1 MKNDNPNA
9 EVRKYVQE
17 NREELAYVLKHGQD
31 ETVRG
36 LALATLIRGSDER
49 DRELVKREIDQLER
63 ENFE

>member
-36 LALATLIRGSDER
+36 LALAILMRGSDER